1 MWGERGVKM
10 APPPMHDSAE
20 SPCFH
25 GCPAF
30 PPQAFPTTISTLTS
44 PWSISPQSTAALPL
58 GIVLQLPAAAPSR
71 GPATLSRVCMVTART
86 VCFSFHLGCHRSA
99 VSLSALNV
107 SPLTQTIAPM
117 WGLDP
122 CFSSPT
128 CWGQVGTTNT
138 PASPASSS
146 SYWVL
151 HGSIY
156 SFPLVRHFCSLSA
169 GLLHAL
175 QTQKYC
181 IPDVSVERDI
191 LHIHLL
197 LCHLV
202 LDLFFFWCVM
212 LFLLLY

>member
-1 MWGERGVKM
+1 MFL
-10 APPPMHDSAE
+10 PTTCDSAA

-25 GCPAF
+25 GCLAFLHRHF
-30 PPQAFPTTISTLTS
+30 PPWSPPSHALDLSLRGQQQPLPRDCSTI
-44 PWSISPQSTAALPL
+44 PK
-58 GIVLQLPAAAPSR
+58 LQLLANAPSR
-71 GPATLSRVCMVTART
+71 GPVSLSRVCMAVART
-86 VCFSFHLGCHRSA
+86 VWFSFHLGCYRSA
-99 VSLSALNV
+99 VSLLALNV

-128 CWGQVGTTNT
+128 CWGQVSTTNT

-156 SFPLVRHFCSLSA
+156 SFPLVRHFCPLSA

-202 LDLFFFWCVM
+202 LDLFFFFWCVM